1 MMRPAEMATASE
13 TARGRRGGMIAAPT
27 KTGPGGPLSS
37 TSGLPPQVAE
47 AALPWEGVATE
58 VLDGGEIV
66 LLATKPSMWRPLFDS
81 IAWIVTSIVFATVML
96 VWGLTIAG
104 LSQVLSCEIV
114 LLVGLARMAIAI
126 FDWVPRWYVLTNRR
140 ILNLRGIRSQVCES
154 VRLVD
159 VQRTL
164 LTQSEPEKL
173 TQIGTIAFQID
184 HVEGVPVEW
193 RSIPRPEETHA
204 RIRKAIENALDNG
217 AY

>member
-1 MMRPAEMATASE
+1 MSQSAKMTTAGDTS
-13 TARGRRGGMIAAPT
+13 RGKQGGMIAAPT
-27 KTGPGGPLSS
+27 KAGPGGPLSS

-58 VLDGGEIV
+58 MLDGGEVV
-66 LLATKPSMWRPLFDS
+66 LLATKPSMWRPFFDS
-81 IAWIVTSIVFATVML
+81 LAWIVTSVVFATVML
-96 VWGLTIAG
+96 AWGLTIAG

-114 LLVGLARMAIAI
+114 LFAGLARMAIAI
-126 FDWVPRWYVLTNRR
+126 FDWIPRWYVLTNRR

-159 VQRTL
+159 VQRTVL
-164 LTQSEPEKL
+164 SQSGLEKL
-173 TQIGTIAFQID
+173 PQIGTIEFQVD
-184 HVEGVPVEW
+184 HVAGVPVEW

-217 AY
+217 AF